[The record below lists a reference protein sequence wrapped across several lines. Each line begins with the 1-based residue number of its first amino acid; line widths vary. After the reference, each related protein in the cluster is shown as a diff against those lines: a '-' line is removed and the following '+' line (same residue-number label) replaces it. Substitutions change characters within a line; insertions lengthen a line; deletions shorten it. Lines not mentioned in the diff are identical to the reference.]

1 MWQQARAHLSDN
13 WPIYRLGLGGVASA
27 FMLWGVFEL
36 VRQNFELLGLDRVD
50 PAILTLGWMICL
62 LACYGYFANRIML
75 EVKRQQGREK

>member
-13 WPIYRLGLGGVASA
+13 WPIYRLGLCGVASA
-27 FMLWGVFEL
+27 FVLWGAFEL
-36 VRQNFELLGLDRVD
+36 VRQNFKLLGLDRVD
-50 PAILTLGWMICL
+50 PAVLTLGWMICL